1 MKVVPRMEMLAMS
14 NGGSMKLRRRKHKF
28 IVDLPMF
35 SRHMKHA
42 KTESLIGKY
51 FTSPTSN
58 IAVKQDLFDGGKYGN
73 DVSRTSWVN
82 LNILRFAMMSLVI
95 LDDVNTVDVVEQLF
109 GDINIESQP

>member
-1 MKVVPRMEMLAMS
+1 MKVVSRMEMLAMS

-73 DVSRTSWVN
+73 DVSRTS
-82 LNILRFAMMSLVI
+82 
-95 LDDVNTVDVVEQLF
+95 
-109 GDINIESQP
+109 